1 MFIANYITLSRLI
14 LGPLFLMFY
23 WGYESLHISFATVPY
38 ILLGLL
44 FFSELTDL
52 IDGFLARRYQQVTDL
67 GKILDP
73 MADSVYRISVFLTF
87 TLPPVNLPI
96 WIIFLMFYRESIIS
110 ALRTVCALK
119 GFALAARSSGKIKA
133 IIQGLVSLTIL
144 ILLALYTAQKISLEA
159 LQSYS
164 FYCALAAAIYTVF
177 SGLDYIY
184 SNRNYIFRMLQTNN
198 STG

>member
-14 LGPLFLMFY
+14 LGPLFLLFY
-23 WGYESLHISFATVPY
+23 WGYDYFHIPFTTVPY

-52 IDGFLARRYQQVTDL
+52 VDGFLARRYQQVTDL

-73 MADSVYRISVFLTF
+73 MADSIYRISVFLTF
-87 TLPPVNLPI
+87 TLPPVGLPL
-96 WIIFLMFYRESIIS
+96 WIIFLMIYRESIIS

-133 IIQGLVSLTIL
+133 IIQGFVSLA
-144 ILLALYTAQKISLEA
+144 ILLLLVLYTDQRISLES
-159 LQSYS
+159 LQIYS
-164 FYCALAAAIYTVF
+164 FYCGLAAALYTVF
-177 SGLDYIY
+177 SGIDYIY
-184 SNRNYIFRMLQTNN
+184 SNRGYVRLMLQNKSN
-198 STG
+198 AG